1 MAAETNPRTA
11 GVREGGTVR
20 ITLVRSLIGQKQGM
34 RETVKALGLIRLHH
48 SVEKPDSAV
57 IRGMIFKIKHLVAV
71 EDL

>member
-1 MAAETNPRTA
+1 MTTKPNPHTA

-20 ITLVRSLIGQKQGM
+20 ITLVRSLIGQRQGS
-34 RETVKALGLIRLHH
+34 RDTVEALGLLRVNY

-57 IRGMIFKIKHLVAV
+57 LRGMIFKIKHLVAV

>member
-1 MAAETNPRTA
+1 MTTKPNPHTA

-20 ITLVRSLIGQKQGM
+20 ITLVRSLIGQRQGS
-34 RETVKALGLIRLHH
+34 RDTVQALGLLRMNY

-57 IRGMIFKIKHLVAV
+57 LRGMIFKIKHLVAV

>member
-1 MAAETNPRTA
+1 M
-11 GVREGGTVR
+11 R

-34 RETVKALGLIRLHH
+34 RETVKALGLPVHH

-57 IRGMIFKIKHLVAV
+57 IRGMIFKIKHLVTV

>member
-1 MAAETNPRTA
+1 MAAETNARTT

-20 ITLVRSLIGQKQGM
+20 ITLVRSLIGQKQDM
-34 RETVKALGLIRLHH
+34 RATVKALGLTRLHH

-71 EDL
+71 EDV

>member
-1 MAAETNPRTA
+1 M

-20 ITLVRSLIGQKQGM
+20 ITLVRSLIGQKQDM
-34 RETVKALGLIRLHH
+34 RATVKALGLTRLNH

>member
-1 MAAETNPRTA
+1 MAAETNARTA

-20 ITLVRSLIGQKQGM
+20 ITLVRSLIGQKQDM
-34 RETVKALGLIRLHH
+34 RATVKALGLTRLNH

-57 IRGMIFKIKHLVAV
+57 IRGMIFKVKHLVAV

>member
-1 MAAETNPRTA
+1 MAAETNARTI

-20 ITLVRSLIGQKQGM
+20 ITLVRSLIGQKQDM
-34 RETVKALGLIRLHH
+34 RATVKALGLTRLNH

>member
-1 MAAETNPRTA
+1 MAAELNARTA

-20 ITLVRSLIGQKQGM
+20 ITLVRSLIGQKQDM
-34 RETVKALGLIRLHH
+34 RDTVKALGLTKLHH

>member
-1 MAAETNPRTA
+1 
-11 GVREGGTVR
+11 
-20 ITLVRSLIGQKQGM
+20 M
-34 RETVKALGLIRLHH
+34 RATVKALGLTRLNH

>member
-1 MAAETNPRTA
+1 MAAETNARTA

-20 ITLVRSLIGQKQGM
+20 ITLVRSLIGQKQDM
-34 RETVKALGLIRLHH
+34 RATVKALGLTRLNH

>member
-1 MAAETNPRTA
+1 MAAETNARTM

-20 ITLVRSLIGQKQGM
+20 ITLVRSLIGQKQDM
-34 RETVKALGLIRLHH
+34 RATVKALGLTRLNH